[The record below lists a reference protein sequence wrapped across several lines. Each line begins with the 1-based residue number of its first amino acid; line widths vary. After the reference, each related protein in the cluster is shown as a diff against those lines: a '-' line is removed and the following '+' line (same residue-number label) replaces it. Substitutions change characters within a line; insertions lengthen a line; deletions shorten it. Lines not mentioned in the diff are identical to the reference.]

1 MKNCAVWSFGLFG
14 RVVENRK
21 KQPILNYLNNPAQ
34 QYARKPQHDPLIPH
48 VETLAEP
55 EFALHNSYT
64 REMISRI
71 SSSRAQGDRMFAF
84 RCSTSTKNIV
94 TFAHSQLCTTAC
106 TPTWIDH
113 FPQAS
118 RTRINHTFTFVIGRG
133 DCVLPL
139 TYWLTETVCIPG
151 ISHRGWVIFCST
163 NWPAQR
169 RGRLIASRRFALR
182 HLQVML
188 GIVFELDLFKSR
200 QSHDVWSWWAPAT
213 TMTTRPRSCAVL
225 GGCSICGPR
234 PVSSIWGGQSNKEIE
249 AAGPRLEIMA
259 GPQNQISN
267 VEGCPR
273 LSDAWWRLKAKEIDV
288 SVARNQLGLWFV
300 S

>member
-55 EFALHNSYT
+55 EFALHSSYI

-151 ISHRGWVIFCST
+151 ISHCGWVIFCST

-169 RGRLIASRRFALR
+169 RGRLIATRRFALLCVIFR
-182 HLQVML
+182 
-188 GIVFELDLFKSR
+188 
-200 QSHDVWSWWAPAT
+200 
-213 TMTTRPRSCAVL
+213 
-225 GGCSICGPR
+225 
-234 PVSSIWGGQSNKEIE
+234 
-249 AAGPRLEIMA
+249 
-259 GPQNQISN
+259 
-267 VEGCPR
+267 
-273 LSDAWWRLKAKEIDV
+273 
-288 SVARNQLGLWFV
+288 
-300 S
+300 